1 MSVSDKIKNFKE
13 TETMNTTT
21 KTRNHEAINGRTD
34 LYRVDPRQVKIVQG
48 WNPRSLFDAEKLE
61 ELKESIKENGVLMP
75 IRVKI
80 NADNEMTLID
90 GERRLRATLAA
101 IEEGAEIVS
110 IPAIVER
117 KTISEIDALILAMTA
132 NTGEPLSI
140 VDEAGAIKKLQNYGL
155 KVEDIAKK
163 LGKSVPTIYNRLR
176 LLDASPEVLNEM
188 EEGNLSVNEV
198 FKIVDKS
205 SGSIEEQKVEM
216 EKTKEKKAKKKAA
229 GKKANGKKE
238 FQLLAAEM
246 LEWLLELNQDK
257 QLEPVKELI
266 VKASAMLEDE

>member
-1 MSVSDKIKNFKE
+1 
-13 TETMNTTT
+13 MNTT
-21 KTRNHEAINGRTD
+21 KNRNHEAIVGRTD
-34 LYRVDPRQVKIVQG
+34 YFRVDPRMVKIVEG
-48 WNPRSLFDAEKLE
+48 WNPRSLFDAEKME
-61 ELKESIKENGVLMP
+61 ELKESIKENG

-80 NADNEMTLID
+80 NGDNEMTLID
-90 GERRLRATLAA
+90 GERRLRAVMTA

-110 IPAIVER
+110 IPAIMEN
-117 KTISEIDALILAMTA
+117 KKMNACDAIILALTA

-188 EEGNLSVNEV
+188 EEGNLSVGEV

-238 FQLLAAEM
+238 YHLLASEM
-246 LEWLLELNQDK
+246 LEWLIELNQDK
-257 QLEPVKELI
+257 QLEQVKELI